1 MPQDPAQTFR
11 PTFLAC
17 FPKHF
22 GPSQEESAVEEAE
35 SLLTALGVRA
45 QWQTSGDWFKQS
57 FPQHGNW
64 DSWIWDTVHGKDYM
78 TRAVRFHGF
87 LVYGKEIG
95 RATANIVKTALQSG
109 RVVLALVDSSLYAV
123 TDVEEQDSTRWS
135 NGWTLVLST
144 IGD

>member
-1 MPQDPAQTFR
+1 
-11 PTFLAC
+11 
-17 FPKHF
+17 
-22 GPSQEESAVEEAE
+22 
-35 SLLTALGVRA
+35 
-45 QWQTSGDWFKQS
+45 
-57 FPQHGNW
+57 
-64 DSWIWDTVHGKDYM
+64 M

-95 RATANIVKTALQSG
+95 RATAGIVKTALQSG

-135 NGWTLVLST
+135 NGWTLVLSP